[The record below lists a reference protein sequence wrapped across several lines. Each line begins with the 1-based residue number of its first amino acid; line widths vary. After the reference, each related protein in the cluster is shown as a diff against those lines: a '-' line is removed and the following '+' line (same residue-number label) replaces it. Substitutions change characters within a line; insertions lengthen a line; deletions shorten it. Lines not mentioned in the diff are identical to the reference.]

1 LIPRDLLLKCADRG
15 VEGSQ
20 APLGGIP
27 PKREHTELVAL
38 MLAPGF
44 GSIHDWIAGGKG
56 RKHHDQPIVL
66 CSSHTEATSV
76 VRADPGRGR
85 MEGHCGVGAVAMARE
100 ALMIPPGEAARSSS
114 AAPCGDS
121 SPCLQVCCDAGRM
134 GLGLALVWAGC
145 PPGLA
150 QAPALPAQGPTV
162 ALMAGQTA
170 RALQGSFNTVPVLHS
185 NQPEAVNGPGILIDT
200 SPGIAYS
207 ETGLAMA
214 NPTFRFEGPFG
225 LHFHHLY
232 SPSSPRPDRLGRR
245 PELSLAA
252 VVINPSG
259 VPVRLRLFRGAVRNS
274 FAAPYRGHQLLG
286 VKPLGP
292 RPWNTGPGDAT
303 AVQMLRGR
311 LDPDLPEELTVP
323 PRSRLVLLRTDLPAL
338 GVVNGMLR
346 GESDGPFHL
355 AMVAAPSPATDE
367 EIFSHLDSRRLAPG
381 RTYLTQLEAIK
392 RGLVF
397 SRVSGV
403 ALGDTYQASLSH
415 DLERQGPLH
424 VPLTSTVRQ
433 SFGTGE
439 IQVNRLVARMLD
451 SALENVG
458 TYGVR
463 FDVDFLLRGSG
474 AYAVVLSHPE
484 VPGSAS
490 SIAFRGSLELK
501 HLEEIEALH
510 VGLRSG
516 ESLTLTTLALRENKP
531 LPLQL
536 SLVQPADSIP
546 GHLLSIV
553 PIRQLPPRPVGPAPL
568 QPIPVAT
575 PRPGPPTATATPRPP
590 TAKAAL
596 PRSTAKAG
604 STPPAAAADANP
616 ARGRRPG
623 MASASGQRA
632 LIVAPPL
639 LRPSSRQ
646 PLTLPTTLSDRYRQA
661 LEAQERLMRSWLKP

>member
-1 LIPRDLLLKCADRG
+1 
-15 VEGSQ
+15 
-20 APLGGIP
+20 
-27 PKREHTELVAL
+27 
-38 MLAPGF
+38 
-44 GSIHDWIAGGKG
+44 
-56 RKHHDQPIVL
+56 
-66 CSSHTEATSV
+66 
-76 VRADPGRGR
+76 
-85 MEGHCGVGAVAMARE
+85 
-100 ALMIPPGEAARSSS
+100 
-114 AAPCGDS
+114 
-121 SPCLQVCCDAGRM
+121 M

-145 PPGLA
+145 SPGLA
-150 QAPALPAQGPTV
+150 QAPALPVQGPSV

-207 ETGLAMA
+207 ETGLAMV
-214 NPTFRFEGPFG
+214 NPTFRFQGPFG
-225 LHFHHLY
+225 LHLHHPY
-232 SPSSPRPDRLGRR
+232 SPTSREPDRLGRR

-311 LDPDLPEELTVP
+311 LDPDLP
-323 PRSRLVLLRTDLPAL
+323 AL

-355 AMVAAPSPATDE
+355 AMVAAPSPATAE

-381 RTYLTQLEAIK
+381 RTYLTQLEAIE

-415 DLERQGPLH
+415 DLERQGPLQ

-458 TYGVR
+458 TYRVR

-490 SIAFRGSLELK
+490 SIAFRGSLVLK
-501 HLEEIEALH
+501 QPEEIDALH

-516 ESLTLTTLALRENKP
+516 ESLTLTTLELRENKP
-531 LPLQL
+531 LPVQL

-575 PRPGPPTATATPRPP
+575 PRPGPPTATATPRPS

-616 ARGRRPG
+616 ARARRPG

-661 LEAQERLMRSWLKP
+661 LEAQERLMRTWLKP

>member
-1 LIPRDLLLKCADRG
+1 
-15 VEGSQ
+15 V
-20 APLGGIP
+20 
-27 PKREHTELVAL
+27 
-38 MLAPGF
+38 
-44 GSIHDWIAGGKG
+44 
-56 RKHHDQPIVL
+56 
-66 CSSHTEATSV
+66 
-76 VRADPGRGR
+76 
-85 MEGHCGVGAVAMARE
+85 
-100 ALMIPPGEAARSSS
+100 
-114 AAPCGDS
+114 
-121 SPCLQVCCDAGRM
+121 
-134 GLGLALVWAGC
+134 
-145 PPGLA
+145 
-150 QAPALPAQGPTV
+150 
-162 ALMAGQTA
+162 
-170 RALQGSFNTVPVLHS
+170 QGSFNTGPVLHS
-185 NQPEAVNGPGILIDT
+185 NQPEAVNGPVTLIDT
-200 SPGIAYS
+200 SPGIANS
-207 ETGLAMA
+207 ETGLAMV

-225 LHFHHLY
+225 LHFHHRY
-232 SPSSPRPDRLGRR
+232 SPSSPEPDRLGRR

-252 VVINPSG
+252 VVIHPSG
-259 VPVRLRLFRGAVRNS
+259 MLVRLRLFRGAVRNS
-274 FAAPYRGHQLLG
+274 FAAPYRGHQLLV

-292 RPWNTGPGDAT
+292 RPT

-311 LDPDLPEELTVP
+311 LDLDLPEELTVP

-338 GVVNGMLR
+338 GLVNGMLR

-355 AMVAAPSPATDE
+355 AMVAAPSPATDG

-381 RTYLTQLEAIK
+381 RTYLTQLEAIE
-392 RGLVF
+392 RGLVL

-403 ALGDTYQASLSH
+403 ALGDTYQASFSH
-415 DLERQGPLH
+415 GLERQGPLH

-458 TYGVR
+458 TYGLR
-463 FDVDFLLRGSG
+463 FDVDSCSEDR
-474 AYAVVLSHPE
+474 
-484 VPGSAS
+484 VPMPCS
-490 SIAFRGSLELK
+490 RV
-501 HLEEIEALH
+501 EAL
-510 VGLRSG
+510 
-516 ESLTLTTLALRENKP
+516 ELRENKP
-531 LPLQL
+531 LPMQL

-575 PRPGPPTATATPRPP
+575 PRPGPPTAMATPRPP

-596 PRSTAKAG
+596 PRSTAKTG

-616 ARGRRPG
+616 ARARRPG

-639 LRPSSRQ
+639 LRTSSRQ